1 MALVVFENGFQGT
14 YEAGQQTLKIGMDA
28 LLPYDM
34 TYGALSACL
43 YSNYLKHAAAAGIEI
58 RKTEVYVDGKK
69 RDAVPATLETVDILF
84 RTDSD
89 ADEEA
94 LQACL
99 QKATE
104 TCSMFQTIACVA
116 QMNYKLEKF

>member
-14 YEAGQQTLKIGMDA
+14 YEAGNQTLKIGQDD

-43 YSNYLKHAAAAGIEI
+43 YSNYLKHAGAAGIEI

-99 QKATE
+99 KKATE

-116 QMNYKLEKF
+116 KMNCTLEKL